1 MALVGIS
8 LPVLAGTI
16 PAQLPDPDG
25 KQGDAA
31 KPIKVFIL
39 VGDESVLE
47 EGVVTGRTDGVH
59 EAFFPNAKPTPDE
72 ERKHVNCAV
81 YQGAWS
87 PEADYG
93 IIKPL
98 ATGLVEIGDQRTRR
112 IDPKAR
118 GREPVPMTP
127 FPESAMKPGHT
138 TVLRG
143 FIEVKEAGEYEFRPG
158 EDESAFNLTT
168 LEGEEVYRRDPGQ
181 ARARIKAVSLEPK
194 KRYAFQTVFFKQ
206 PGHAFRLPRI
216 NKPGTLETVV
226 AQNSGY
232 SFLKDKDGEWVTRD
246 DVVLY
251 DAHPIH
257 NNTEAPARPLTCMTT
272 VQIGPEGGER
282 MGVDLMLGHV
292 LGDAIGEPVMIL
304 RFATRHPNWFSR
316 GSRDLSH
323 DFRPPSSG
331 GGSDLAGSWDVIHF
345 NFGVWDATYRE
356 ASSKYFSGHNITSV
370 EDFEK
375 NLRTLVAKMKKTGAT
390 LVWGAATPVWEG
402 EPGKPNGDEDAYNRV
417 AEKVMKENGVIIN
430 DLNAEVRRQG
440 FPKSNNVHSV
450 GNLAPKVTETVLAAL
465 EKRENPTK
473 PLPRVLF
480 IGDSITGSYWEGVKK
495 SFDGKAVIFKNPGN
509 GEDTWNGLE
518 RMDEWLELDRYLL
531 NGQSYLELV
540 DGVRKAL
547 GDELERVYPG
557 DVSQGAELAGLVWFQ
572 GIADGEWDSKAAEYE
587 KHLAHLIGDLRK
599 DLNAPELPVVVG
611 ALARAGTPMNPNQQ
625 KVFDAQMAVGD
636 PEKHPEFAGN
646 VISIDTRPM
655 IRPAEELP
663 GGRDRYN
670 GNAESYL
677 GIGKAM
683 GEAMIRLLKDGDV
696 PAK

>member
-1 MALVGIS
+1 MTPKPLAAL
-8 LPVLAGTI
+8 LLLAALFPL
-16 PAQLPDPDG
+16 PAQ
-25 KQGDAA
+25 AA
-31 KPIKVFIL
+31 KPIQVFIL
-39 VGDESVLE
+39 AGDENVLE
-47 EGVVTGRTDGVH
+47 EGVVNGRTDGVH
-59 EAFFPNAKPTPDE
+59 EAFFPNAKATPE
-72 ERKHVNCAV
+72 EKPKHVNCAV

-87 PEADYG
+87 PDANYET
-93 IIKPL
+93 ITPIS
-98 ATGLVEIGDQRTRR
+98 TGPVEIGDQRTRR
-112 IDPKAR
+112 TDPKKR

-127 FPESAMKPGHT
+127 FPDAAMKPGHT

-143 FIEVKEAGEYEFRPG
+143 FIEVKEPGEYELHPG
-158 EDESAFNLTT
+158 EDDSAYNLTT
-168 LEGEEVYRRDPGQ
+168 LDGEEVYRRDPGQ
-181 ARARIKAVSLEPK
+181 TRARIKAVSLEAK
-194 KRYAFQTVFFKQ
+194 KRYAFQTIFFKQ

-226 AQNSGY
+226 AKNPDY
-232 SFLKDKDGEWVTRD
+232 AFLKDKDGEWITRD

-257 NNTEAPARPLTCMTT
+257 NNTEAPARPLTCTT
-272 VQIGPEGGER
+272 PVKIGPDGGER
-282 MGVDLMLGHV
+282 MGVHLMLGHV
-292 LGDAIGEPVMIL
+292 LGDAIDEPVMIL
-304 RFATRHPNWFSR
+304 RFATRHPTWFKR

-331 GGSDLAGSWDVIHF
+331 GGSAHNASWDVIHF

-356 ASSKYFSGHNITSV
+356 ASSKYFSGHTTTSV

-402 EPGKPNGDEDAYNRV
+402 EPGKRNGDVDAYNRV

-430 DLNAEVRRQG
+430 DLNAEVLRQG

-465 EKRENPTK
+465 EQRQNPTK

-480 IGDSITGSYWEGVKK
+480 IGDSITGSYWAGVKK
-495 SFDGKAVIFKNPGN
+495 NLDGKAVVFKNPGN

-540 DGVRKAL
+540 DGVKKVL
-547 GDELERVYPG
+547 GDELVRAYPG
-557 DVSQGAELAGLVWFQ
+557 DAGQGTELAGLVWFQ
-572 GIADGEWDSKAAEYE
+572 GIADGDWDSKAAGYE
-587 KHLAHLIGDLRK
+587 KHLANLIRDLRK
-599 DLNAPELPVVVG
+599 DLNAPKLPVVVG
-611 ALARAGTPMNPNQQ
+611 ALARARTPMTPNQQ
-625 KVFDAQMAVGD
+625 KVFDAQMAIGD
-636 PEKHPEFAGN
+636 PKKYPKFAGN
-646 VISIDTRPM
+646 VITIDTRPM
-655 IRPAEELP
+655 IRPAEKLP
-663 GGRDRYN
+663 GGRDRYS

-677 GIGKAM
+677 DIGKAM
-683 GEAMIRLLKDGDV
+683 GQAMSRLIK
-696 PAK
+696 AEK

>member
-1 MALVGIS
+1 MKTPAIILVSLILLTALFPLS
-8 LPVLAGTI
+8 
-16 PAQLPDPDG
+16 AQ
-25 KQGDAA
+25 AA

-39 VGDESVLE
+39 AGDENVLE
-47 EGVVTGRTDGVH
+47 EGVVNGRTDGVH
-59 EAFFPNAKPTPDE
+59 EAFFPTAKATTDE
-72 ERKHVNCAV
+72 MLKHVNCAV

-87 PEADYG
+87 PEQKADYETMT
-93 IIKPL
+93 PL
-98 ATGLVEIGDQRTRR
+98 ATGLIEIGDQRTRR
-112 IDPKAR
+112 TDPKTR

-127 FPESAMKPGHT
+127 FPESAKKPGHT

-143 FIEVKEAGEYEFRPG
+143 FIEVKEPGEYELHPG
-158 EDESAFNLTT
+158 EGDSAFNLTT
-168 LEGEEVYRRDPGQ
+168 LVGEEVYRRDPGQ
-181 ARARIKAVSLEPK
+181 PRARVKAVPLEPK
-194 KRYAFQTVFFKQ
+194 KRYAFQTIFFKQ

-226 AQNSGY
+226 AKNPDFA
-232 SFLKDKDGEWVTRD
+232 FLKDKNGKWITRE
-246 DVVLY
+246 DVLLY

-257 NNTEAPARPLTCMTT
+257 NNTEAPARPLTCTIP
-272 VQIGPEGGER
+272 VKIGPGGGER

-292 LGDAIGEPVMIL
+292 LGDASDEPIMIL
-304 RFATRHPNWFSR
+304 RFATRHPTWFHR

-331 GGSDLAGSWDVIHF
+331 GGSDHRGSWDVIHF

-356 ASSKYFSGHNITSV
+356 ASSKYFSGHTTTSV

-390 LVWGAATPVWEG
+390 IILGAATPVWEG
-402 EPGKPNGDEDAYNRV
+402 EPGKRNGDVDAYNRV
-417 AEKVMKENGVIIN
+417 AEKVMKENDVIIN
-430 DLNAEVRRQG
+430 DLNAEVRRRG

-465 EKRENPTK
+465 EQRENPTK

-495 SFDGKAVIFKNPGN
+495 NLDGKAVVFKNPGN

-540 DGVRKAL
+540 DGVKKVL
-547 GDELERVYPG
+547 GDELGRAYPG
-557 DVSQGAELAGLVWFQ
+557 YAGQGTELAGLVWFQ
-572 GIADGEWDSKAAEYE
+572 GIADGEWDSKAAGYE
-587 KHLAHLIGDLRK
+587 KHLANLIRDLRK
-599 DLNAPELPVVVG
+599 DLNAPKLPVVVG
-611 ALARAGTPMNPNQQ
+611 ALARAGTLMTPNQQ

-636 PEKHPEFAGN
+636 PKNHPEFAGN

-655 IRPAEELP
+655 IRPAAELP
-663 GGRDRYN
+663 GGRDRYS

-677 GIGKAM
+677 DIGRAIGRAM
-683 GEAMIRLLKDGDV
+683 LQLQMK
-696 PAK
+696 